1 MDFFLL
7 FNELLC
13 LKIIIPFTGSVQCG
27 GVIGAEQANNILFMP
42 LCPGIVLS
50 FEMVW
55 LQMPVDKTLLAPW
68 NINQFLEFY
77 KHLEMC

>member
-13 LKIIIPFTGSVQCG
+13 LKIIIPFTGSVQSG

-50 FEMVW
+50 FEMV
-55 LQMPVDKTLLAPW
+55 
-68 NINQFLEFY
+68 
-77 KHLEMC
+77 